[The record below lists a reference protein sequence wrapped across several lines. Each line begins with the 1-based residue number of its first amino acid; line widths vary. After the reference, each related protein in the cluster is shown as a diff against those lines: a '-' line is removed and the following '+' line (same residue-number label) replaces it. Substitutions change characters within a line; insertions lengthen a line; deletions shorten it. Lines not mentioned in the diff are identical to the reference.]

1 VNRNGGRKEPDG
13 GHRAMITPTGGGAAL
28 GSVAMVA
35 SALLAVWLTG
45 YVRAFADDRGLLQLP
60 LAIPI
65 AEAITGCGLA
75 YWHVLSRAQML
86 WALAPVEVLVLG
98 GAGALATN
106 FGAWPWVLAVSACV
120 FIPWLL
126 GMFVGSAA
134 RRHGSTT

>member
-1 VNRNGGRKEPDG
+1 MNRNGGRKEPDG

-75 YWHVLSRAQML
+75 YWHVLSRARCCGRL
-86 WALAPVEVLVLG
+86 RRSRSWSWAGPERWPPTSGLG
-98 GAGALATN
+98 HECS
-106 FGAWPWVLAVSACV
+106 P
-120 FIPWLL
+120 
-126 GMFVGSAA
+126 
-134 RRHGSTT
+134 